1 MQNAYTHRMSQDK
14 DARRSGSISIP
25 VRMPMELDQLITDT
39 AAEVKLSKQDT
50 IRLSVERGLAI
61 LKQQLAP
68 QAA

>member
-1 MQNAYTHRMSQDK
+1 MTQDK

-25 VRMPMELDQLITDT
+25 VRMPMELDQLITVT